1 MGHIIASINPKIE
14 VVKNSQLTFGLS
26 TSSLSG
32 FDFDI
37 YYDKEFKNKFVN
49 SGDSTD
55 FNVVKGGEIGNE
67 VVGAALTIRV
77 SKSLP
82 SKLFYSLEKS
92 GYISTADKD
101 VPNYSEISFV
111 DSSYNGEYEIFDV
124 TDDEFKFSPRRE
136 PELLKYYDRDCD
148 ILQYS
153 TKSSDVIGPIKG
165 LKTISTGFGYKSIP
179 KFSSVASENGRNANI
194 VAISTSIGNI
204 NQIRIN
210 DVGFEYSADKTL
222 RPEAAIS
229 PIISI
234 DNLDQV
240 NSVNVINGGS
250 NYLSSPNLLLFN
262 PNTNEVVDSDSFI
275 ADVPE
280 QSISSVELAGPV
292 KGLESVNHRLIS
304 INNSNGV
311 GINSMSVENDTV
323 VVCRLQTPLNG

>member
-111 DSSYNGEYEIFDV
+111 DSLYNGEYEIFDV

-136 PELLKYYDRDCD
+136 PELLKYDDHDCD
-148 ILQYS
+148 KLEYS

-165 LKTISTGFGYKSIP
+165 LKTISTGFAYKRVP
-179 KFSSVASENGRNANI
+179 KFSHVSSENGRNANI

-210 DVGFEYSADKTL
+210 DIGFEYSADKTL
-222 RPEAAIS
+222 RPEASIS
-229 PIISI
+229 PVVTV

-240 NSVNVINGGS
+240 NSVNIVGGGL
-250 NYLSSPNLLLFN
+250 NYLSAPKLLLFN
-262 PNTNEVVDSDSFI
+262 PNTHQVVDSDSFVAI
-275 ADVPE
+275 VPE
-280 QSISSVELAGPV
+280 QSIAEVEIAAPV
-292 KGLESVNHRLIS
+292 KGLES
-304 INNSNGV
+304 
-311 GINSMSVENDTV
+311 
-323 VVCRLQTPLNG
+323 